1 MHRVVSA
8 ALIWFV
14 SALGCGSPPP
24 RAMPVPNV
32 RTELRILQ
40 DAEGNEVFQ
49 LVGLHSGLMQRLR
62 ERLEE
67 DNDAGSEF
75 LLVSM
80 RGPKS
85 ANKPTQAEQ
94 GDPSELPVPILGTYT
109 LLPDGIQFK
118 PRFPIS
124 RGVVVDAYGDP
135 LGQIAQKFPNWA
147 TGRFTPMLVRSFVIP
162 KKSESPTTRVTAVY
176 PSAEVLPENL
186 LKFYIHFSA
195 PMSRGMAYDC
205 VKLYDAEGKE
215 VEMPFLELPEELWDP
230 SGQRLTLLLDP
241 GRIKSE
247 LLPRREV
254 GPALQ
259 MGGRYALVVAES
271 WLDAEGKP
279 LTQGFRKEFTVGP
292 PDTTMPRM
300 ADWLLHIPPADSRK
314 PLTITF
320 PEPLDHGLLERVL
333 AVFRDGKTI
342 SGRVRISD
350 HERRWQFIPDTPWIP
365 GDYAIVVETILE
377 DLAGNNLKKP
387 FEVDL
392 LQRLDRANVP
402 ETESLPF
409 RIPQPR

>member
-1 MHRVVSA
+1 
-8 ALIWFV
+8 
-14 SALGCGSPPP
+14 
-24 RAMPVPNV
+24 MPVPNV
-32 RTELRILQ
+32 RTEVKILQ

-49 LVGLHSGLMQRLR
+49 LVGLHSGLIQRIR
-62 ERLEE
+62 DRLDE
-67 DNDAGSEF
+67 DNNAGSEF
-75 LLVSM
+75 LLVAM

-85 ANKPTQAEQ
+85 ATKRTQAEQ
-94 GDPSELPVPILGTYT
+94 ADCSALPTPILGTYT
-109 LLPDGIQFK
+109 ILPDGIQFK
-118 PRFPIS
+118 PRYPVS
-124 RGVVVDAYGDP
+124 RGAVVDVYGDP
-135 LGQIAQKFPNWA
+135 LGQITQKFPDWA
-147 TGRFTPMLVRSFVIP
+147 AGRFTDMLVRSFVIP
-162 KKSESPTTRVTAVY
+162 NKWELPTTRVTAVY
-176 PSAEVLPENL
+176 PSADVLPENL

-205 VKLYDAEGKE
+205 VKLFDAEGKE

-259 MGGRYALVVAES
+259 KGGRYALVVVES

-279 LTQGFRKEFTVGP
+279 LTVGFRKEFTVGP
-292 PDTTMPRM
+292 PDTVMPRV
-300 ADWLLHIPPADSRK
+300 ADWQMHVPPANSRK
-314 PLTITF
+314 PLSIVF

-333 AVFRDGKTI
+333 SVVRDGKTI
-342 SGRVRISD
+342 SGQVRISD
-350 HERRWQFIPDTPWIP
+350 HERRWHFIPDTPWTA
-365 GDYAIVVETILE
+365 GDYALVVETILE

-392 LQRLDRANVP
+392 LQHLDRANVP

-409 RIPQPR
+409 RIPQLR